1 MPPPA
6 ISRLSRVWFP
16 SGGIAAAGVEDGHA
30 KLIRAGFLRP
40 SHSGIFHMLPLGRRV
55 QNKVEGLVASHME
68 DILGASRLS
77 LSSISAQ
84 SLWEKSGRFQNI
96 ASELFRFSDRK
107 HVAYLLSPTHEEEI
121 TALVA
126 RTVKS
131 YKELPLRLFQVTPKY
146 RDEFRPRHGLLRG
159 REFIMKDLYTFDS
172 SVESAL
178 ETYREVR
185 QAYSSIFAEM
195 KLPVLAAKASSGDM
209 GGDLSHEYHLPT
221 HLGEDRVIR
230 CDSCDYVANEEVA
243 ESVASDEYLPKT
255 EIKVWRGITKDRTK
269 LVNVWY
275 PAQTRL
281 SGGGKVRDHAESDI
295 NIAEVKSVVPE
306 LDAAVED
313 ADSLWSAATAAGT
326 AVELI
331 NVVDHRLQAAICNNN
346 LEAAPDGV
354 PNTSV
359 INRKVDG
366 QSPLNLLRIHSGDN
380 CPQCKSGHL
389 KAEKAIELGH
399 TFFLG
404 TRYSEPLGAV
414 TSTPTAGQTAHMQM
428 GCYGIGISRIM
439 GAVAEHL
446 ADKKGLNWPV
456 AIAPFS
462 CVIIGGKDATEEDMA
477 EVYRHILNA
486 TRMEA
491 KHIDPVL
498 DDRQKPLPW
507 KLNDADLIGYPII
520 VLLGRE
526 WEASRHVEVQCRRVG
541 FKQTVELAD
550 LPPLISRLHTE
561 L

>member
-1 MPPPA
+1 MLPPA

-16 SGGIAAAGVEDGHA
+16 SGGIATAGVEDGHA

-55 QNKVEGLVASHME
+55 QNKIEGLVASHME
-68 DILGASRLS
+68 NMLGASRVS

-84 SLWEKSGRFQNI
+84 SLWEKSGRLENI

-107 HVAYLLSPTHEEEI
+107 GVAYLLSPTHEEEI

-172 SVESAL
+172 SVKSAL
-178 ETYREVR
+178 ETYTEVR
-185 QAYSSIFAEM
+185 EAYCEIFAEM

-209 GGDLSHEYHLPT
+209 GGNLSHEYHLPT
-221 HLGEDRVIR
+221 HLGEDRVIS

-243 ESVASDEYLPKT
+243 ESVATDEFLPGMDT
-255 EIKVWRGITKDRTK
+255 KVWRGITKDRTK

-281 SGGGKVRDHAESDI
+281 AGGGEVREHVESDI
-295 NIAEVKSVVPE
+295 NLAEVKSVVPE
-306 LDAAVED
+306 LDAGVED
-313 ADSLWSAATAAGT
+313 AGLLWSASTAAGI

-331 NVVDHRLQAAICNNN
+331 NVVDHRLNATVSDGR
-346 LEAAPDGV
+346 LRAAPVGV
-354 PNTSV
+354 RDVSV
-359 INRKVDG
+359 VNKKIDG
-366 QSPLNLLRIHSGDN
+366 QTPLNLLRIQSSDN

-414 TSTPTAGQTAHMQM
+414 TSTRAAGQTAHMQM

-446 ADKKGLNWPV
+446 ADNKGLNWPV

-477 EVYRHILNA
+477 EVYRHILSA
-486 TRMEA
+486 ASAET
-491 KHIDPVL
+491 KHVDPVL

-507 KLNDADLIGYPII
+507 KLTDADLIGYPII

-526 WEASRHVEVQCRRVG
+526 WLASRRVEVQSRRVG
-541 FKQTVELAD
+541 FKEVVGLAN
-550 LPPLISRLHTE
+550 LPALISRLHAE

>member
-1 MPPPA
+1 MLPPA
-6 ISRLSRVWFP
+6 VSRLSRVWFP

-55 QNKVEGLVASHME
+55 QNKIEGLVASHME
-68 DILGASRLS
+68 NVLAASRVS

-84 SLWEKSGRFQNI
+84 SLWEKSGRFENI

-107 HVAYLLSPTHEEEI
+107 DVAYLLSPTHEEEI

-131 YKELPLRLFQVTPKY
+131 YKELPLRLFQITPKY

-172 SVESAL
+172 SVDSAL
-178 ETYREVR
+178 KTYSEVR
-185 QAYSSIFAEM
+185 QVYSKIFAEM
-195 KLPVLAAKASSGDM
+195 KLPVLPAKASSGDM

-221 HLGEDRVIR
+221 HLGEDRVIS
-230 CDSCDYVANEEVA
+230 CDACDYVANEEVA
-243 ESVASDEYLPKT
+243 ESVATDECVSGTKV
-255 EIKVWRGITKDRTK
+255 KVWRGITKDRTK
-269 LVNVWY
+269 LINVWY
-275 PAQTRL
+275 PEQTRPADG
-281 SGGGKVRDHAESDI
+281 SEVRVHVESDI
-295 NIAEVKSVVPE
+295 NLAEVKSVVPD
-306 LDAAVED
+306 LDAGVED
-313 ADSLWSAATAAGT
+313 AGSLWSVATAAGT
-326 AVELI
+326 AAELI
-331 NVVDHRLQAAICNNN
+331 HVVDRRI
-346 LEAAPDGV
+346 PSGV
-354 PNTSV
+354 FDEIVKDSPAGVQKISV
-359 INRKVDG
+359 LDRTVGGDM
-366 QSPLNLLRIHSGDN
+366 PLNLLRIQTGDK
-380 CPQCKSGHL
+380 CPECKSGHL
-389 KAEKAIELGH
+389 HSEKAIELGH

-462 CVIIGGKDATEEDMA
+462 CVIIGGKDAGDEDLA
-477 EVYRHILNA
+477 EVHSHILNA
-486 TRMEA
+486 KNAES
-491 KHIDPVL
+491 KYLDPVL

-507 KLNDADLIGYPII
+507 KLTDADIIGYPII

-526 WEASRHVEVQCRRVG
+526 WLASRRVEVQSRQLG
-541 FKQTVELAD
+541 FKDIVELGD
-550 LPPLISRLHTE
+550 LPSLISRLHAD